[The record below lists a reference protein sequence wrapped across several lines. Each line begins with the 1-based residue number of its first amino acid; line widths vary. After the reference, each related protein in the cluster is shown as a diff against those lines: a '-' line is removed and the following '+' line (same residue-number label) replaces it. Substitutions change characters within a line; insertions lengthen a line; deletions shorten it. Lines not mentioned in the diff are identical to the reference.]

1 MTKIPG
7 RLLGF
12 KKQFRPMLVDGSKRH
27 TLRGSAGTL
36 KVGGICHCYIG
47 LRTQDCELVGRWPCT
62 AIARAEI
69 IIEGREGFTVAI
81 NETRLRWDELIAFAY
96 ADGFRFVADGR
107 RNRIEGDVLS
117 MSSFWITN
125 NKLSRDNPWSGFAIH
140 WNFGRPV
147 DKEGAAL

>member
-1 MTKIPG
+1 MKLAG

-36 KVGGICHCYIG
+36 QVGGICHCYIG
-47 LRTQDCELVGRWPCT
+47 LRTKDCELVGRWPCT
-62 AIARAEI
+62 AIAPVEI
-69 IIEGREGFTVAI
+69 LLEPRRGFTVVI
-81 NETRLRWDELIAFAY
+81 NETRLRWDETIAFAY
-96 ADGFRFVADGR
+96 ADGFRLKAGIER
-107 RNRIEGDVLS
+107 MEGDVLA
-117 MSSFWITN
+117 MSSFWIKN

-147 DKEGAAL
+147 SKEGAAL